1 MASFGLASGGQAGSL
16 ARMSERLAGLLLPA
30 FSARRDGDLGV
41 GDTRAMRE
49 WIDLSSEHGVGFLQ
63 LLPINETGADDS
75 PYNAISSVALEPIYL
90 EMEMVPGLMESELN
104 DARARVEEVGEMG
117 AGLKVS
123 ASVVDYH
130 RVRRVKRD
138 LLELAWTRWSQA
150 DASRHEAFASF
161 RGREADWL
169 NDYCIFRW
177 LMDRAGGTEAWDLW
191 PRAWH
196 EVTGARQFL
205 DKQRELDEEMVDS
218 RLGYFAW
225 VQWLCFD
232 QWRGVKKHADSK
244 GVKLMGD
251 IPIGVSRYSA
261 DVFFGREDFDLDWCG
276 GAPPETM
283 FKHDRF
289 IQKWGQ
295 NWGIPLYHWDKMADE
310 GFPWWRQRVG
320 KLTDIF
326 RIFRI
331 DHILGFYR
339 IYAFP
344 WRPQQNGEFLEL
356 TKEAAA
362 SKTGGELPEWSPRAD
377 DTVKNRAA
385 NRADGDLRLKVILE
399 AAGDADVGGEDLGFV
414 PDYVRPHLASLGIAG
429 FRIPHWDFDENGHV
443 IPGDELPEC
452 SFATYATHDHQSL
465 PAMWEELRSQAVD
478 PGLNEQERKDAVAHL
493 GLMMEFAGIKKEV
506 PFSHEILWK
515 LIDALMASR
524 SRYAA
529 IMVND
534 LFAMTD
540 RINQPG
546 TVGPQ
551 NWTFRLPNTADEYR
565 EDEAW
570 GLLKGSVEL
579 GRRVGRTL

>member
-1 MASFGLASGGQAGSL
+1 
-16 ARMSERLAGLLLPA
+16 MSERLAGLLLPA
-30 FSARRDGDLGV
+30 FSPRREGDLGI

-49 WIDLSSEHGVGFLQ
+49 WIDLAAENGMGFVQ
-63 LLPINETGADDS
+63 LLPINETGSDDS
-75 PYNAISSVALEPIYL
+75 PYNAISSVALEPLYL
-90 EMEMVPGLMESELN
+90 TMEEVPGLTDAELN
-104 DARARVEEVGEMG
+104 DARERVEAVGDLGEG
-117 AGLKVS
+117 VKPS
-123 ASVVDYH
+123 ASAVDYH
-130 RVRRVKRD
+130 QVRRVKRA
-138 LLELAWTRWSQA
+138 LLELAWARWDQA
-150 DASRHEAFASF
+150 GSALHEAFEAF
-161 RGREADWL
+161 RRKESDWL
-169 NDYCIFRW
+169 GDYCAYRW

-196 EVTGARQFL
+196 SVTGARQFL
-205 DKQRELDEEMVDS
+205 EMQREMDEAMVDS
-218 RLGYFAW
+218 RLSFFAW
-225 VQWLCFD
+225 VQWLCFQ
-232 QWRGVKKHADSK
+232 QWRDVRRYGDSK

-261 DVFFGREDFDLDWCG
+261 DVFFGRKDFDLNWCG

-295 NWGIPLYHWDKMADE
+295 NWGIPLYRWDRMEEE
-310 GFPWWRQRVG
+310 GFPWWRQRID

-356 TKEAAA
+356 DKKEAA
-362 SKTGGELPEWSPRAD
+362 KRTGGELPGWSPRPD
-377 DTVKNRAA
+377 DTVSNKAA
-385 NRADGDLRLKVILE
+385 NCADGDLRLKVILE
-399 AAGDADVGGEDLGFV
+399 AAGDAEVVGEDLGCV
-414 PDYVRPHLASLGIAG
+414 PDYVRPHLASLEIAG
-429 FRIPHWDFDENGHV
+429 FRIPHWDFDEEGKV

-452 SFATYATHDHQSL
+452 SFATYATHDHHPI
-465 PAMWEELRSQAVD
+465 PAMWEDLRAQSVD
-478 PGLNEQERKDAVAHL
+478 ESLEKKERVDAAEQLR
-493 GLMMEFAGIKKEV
+493 LMMEFAGIKRLE
-506 PFSHEILWK
+506 PFTDEILWK
-515 LIDALMASR
+515 LINALMASK

-534 LFAMTD
+534 LFGMTD

-551 NWTFRLPNTADEYR
+551 NWTFRLPKTAQEYR
-565 EDEAW
+565 NDPAW
-570 GLLKGSVEL
+570 GLLKASVADSA
-579 GRRVGRTL
+579 RSQR